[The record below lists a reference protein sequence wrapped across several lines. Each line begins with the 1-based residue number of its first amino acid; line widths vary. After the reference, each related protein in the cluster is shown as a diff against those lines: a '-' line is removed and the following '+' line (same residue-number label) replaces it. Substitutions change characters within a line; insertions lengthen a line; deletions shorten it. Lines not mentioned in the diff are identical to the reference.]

1 MLCRPITLHPNKSG
15 SASHNPVRRG
25 GSAKTAKI
33 LISMTCCRLVDLI
46 YAIYAAGSTPIP
58 RQFHTNLIHA
68 SFALISNQFLAD
80 LTPRAYSVLISLLS
94 RASHLFRSCSYFS
107 EAFFFRAKIRTA
119 AMISASAAMPANSAM
134 FMPSPVSGFG
144 SPFSIGYSST
154 MNCQSS
160 APMLS

>member
-25 GSAKTAKI
+25 GSVKTAKI

-46 YAIYAAGSTPIP
+46 YAIYAVGSTP
-58 RQFHTNLIHA
+58 RRLVRAN
-68 SFALISNQFLAD
+68 S
-80 LTPRAYSVLISLLS
+80 TPV
-94 RASHLFRSCSYFS
+94 SHLFRSCSYFS

-134 FMPSPVSGFG
+134 FMPSPVAGFG